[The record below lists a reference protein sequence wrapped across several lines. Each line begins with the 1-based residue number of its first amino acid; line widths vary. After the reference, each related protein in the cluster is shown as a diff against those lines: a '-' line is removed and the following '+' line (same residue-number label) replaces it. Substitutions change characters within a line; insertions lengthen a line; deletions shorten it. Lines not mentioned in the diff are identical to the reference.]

1 MNRRSSYQVSARQ
14 GRPVASGAWKVA
26 VVASI
31 AAWIGACLA
40 PDAQQ
45 GKTPGATASSGGTPG
60 ATGSGAGAGGGGQG
74 GAGGGGGA
82 SSLVSAVWL
91 NPYGNGSVQSARVM
105 TADAEGNAI
114 VAGVYAYE
122 EIMTGGMMLP
132 AANEE
137 DTFVAK
143 LSPDGAVLWSRNIGG
158 AGNQTV
164 NRVAVDPKDGS
175 IVVAG
180 GFTQSLD
187 VMGCAS
193 IQNPGASDVFIVKLS
208 SDDGS
213 CAWSRAFGDG
223 WDQSAFSVAVD
234 AAQNIVLT
242 GTFTGTLDFG
252 QPTAPLTIVDDPM
265 VNGDFAEI
273 FVARLDKDG
282 KPLGSRA
289 IGDAPFNPAEITLGL
304 TVDTSNDVLITGA
317 FEGALAMTSE
327 PIYNEG
333 PLDLFLAKL
342 TGDSLQSVWWHTSG
356 DKDKIQVG
364 RQVVA
369 DASNNIY
376 FGGYFASD
384 IKLGGGVIKAG
395 PDLDA
400 FIAAIDPSGTLI
412 WGKRIGGIGGQDVVS
427 LAIDGNE
434 DLLLGGSFN
443 GVLDFDDGGTLIGS
457 DVMPGQTLDAFI
469 AKLRPD
475 GERIWSFQGTGL
487 ESQYTLAVAPAPNG
501 VYAAGWIQ
509 NTATFGAQS
518 VTSAGAEDAFVLKLT
533 D

>member
-1 MNRRSSYQVSARQ
+1 MTRRSSNQFSPLA
-14 GRPVASGAWKVA
+14 VA
-26 VVASI
+26 VLT
-31 AAWIGACLA
+31 AAWLGACLA

-45 GKTPGATASSGGTPG
+45 GKAAASGSPSGGTPG
-60 ATGSGAGAGGGGQG
+60 GSGGVGGS
-74 GAGGGGGA
+74 GGA
-82 SSLVSAVWL
+82 SPDVAATWL
-91 NPYGNGSVQSARVM
+91 RRYGNGHSQSARAI
-105 TADAEGNAI
+105 TSDASGNAI
-114 VAGVYAYE
+114 VAGIYPHDTLV
-122 EIMTGGMMLP
+122 IDPFMLP
-132 AANEE
+132 SALQT

-143 LSPDGAVLWSRNIGG
+143 LDPDGVVLWTRNIGS
-158 AGNQTV
+158 AGDQTV
-164 NRVAVDPKDGS
+164 NSIAVDPKDGS

-317 FEGALAMTSE
+317 FEGALAMSSE

-457 DVMPGQTLDAFI
+457 DVMPGQSLDAFI

-475 GERIWSFQGTGL
+475 GERIWSFQGTGF

-509 NTATFGAQS
+509 GTATFGAES